1 MRILHSYWTQG
12 KEHRDSCGGWL
23 SEEANMM
30 CWALSCLNA
39 KKYYN
44 HVELYTD
51 KVGYHTLIKRMK
63 LPYDKVHLV
72 YNSDSLV
79 ANFPYYLWAMPKI
92 YTYSLQDEPFIHID
106 GDFILWEKKDFNHPI
121 IYQNEEKNVPLYESI
136 YRSFKKEYINKQ
148 EDFSQCIYSDFVS
161 EAANMGIFGGRDLE
175 FIRKY
180 SSNVL
185 DFVKHQHLVSSTFHN
200 NHKDINCFLEQYYL
214 LYLCR
219 EQGEKTHTIHTP
231 ANLNDKKALAECIYN
246 YPGKHAG
253 FNHFLGSSKK
263 QELMVDYVK
272 NELYSTYPEY
282 YNLIHDEFKASDTKD
297 IYFNLS
303 NKKLN
308 IEKQYSDLMQKLKES
323 NIIFNADIA
332 SEYRDFLDYKKACF
346 NFIPKNNSSFS
357 RLADEQFK
365 YIDYSTK
372 IKLNDCFVA
381 CKIFSIPWE
390 ELAKAEKITKS
401 PCPRV
406 VTKEE
411 LHTSRP
417 YAVFMLTPFEHS
429 VYTVFMD
436 EVCAYILQ
444 NILRKDYLSISEIAE
459 KINFLLKDKVKNIN
473 KTLEFTMK
481 VVRIFNMYGILT
493 FKGL

>member
-12 KEHRDSCGGWL
+12 KEKRDSCGGWL

-30 CWALSCLNA
+30 CWTLSCLNA

-44 HVELYTD
+44 NIELYTD
-51 KVGYHTLIKRMK
+51 KVGYHTLVERMK

-79 ANFPYYLWAMPKI
+79 VDFPYYLWAMPKI

-106 GDFILWEKKDFNHPI
+106 GDFIFWGKKDFNHPI
-121 IYQNEEKNVPLYESI
+121 IYQNEEKNVPLYELI
-136 YRSFKKEYINKQ
+136 YRSLKKENVKDK
-148 EDFSQCIYSDFVS
+148 EFSQCLYTDFVS
-161 EAANMGIFGGRDLE
+161 EAANMGIFGGYDLN
-175 FIRKY
+175 FIKRY
-180 SSNVL
+180 SNNVL
-185 DFVKHQHLVSSTFHN
+185 DFVKQQYLVSATFHN

-219 EQGEKTHTIHTP
+219 AQGEETYTIHTP
-231 ANLNDKKALAECIYN
+231 ADLNDNKTLAECAYN
-246 YPGKHAG
+246 YPGKQAG

-272 NELYSTYPEY
+272 HELHSTYPEY
-282 YNLIHDEFKASDTKD
+282 YNLIHNEFRASDTKD
-297 IYFNLS
+297 IYFNIT

-308 IEKQYSDLMQKLKES
+308 IEKLYSDLMLKLKKA
-323 NIIFNADIA
+323 NITFNEEIA
-332 SEYRDFLDYKKACF
+332 TEYRQFLDCKKNCF
-346 NFIPKNNSSFS
+346 NFIPKQNSYFS
-357 RLADEQFK
+357 RLTNEQLK
-365 YIDYSTK
+365 NINYSTK

-381 CKIFSIPWE
+381 CKKYSIPWD
-390 ELAKAEKITKS
+390 ELSKAEKITKS
-401 PCPRV
+401 SFPRV

-411 LHTSRP
+411 LHTNRP

-429 VYTVFMD
+429 VYTIFMD
-436 EVCAYILQ
+436 EICAYILQ
-444 NILRKDYLSISEIAE
+444 NILKKDYLTIHDVAE
-459 KINFLLKDKVKNIN
+459 KINLLLKDRVKSVE
-473 KTLEFTMK
+473 KALEFAIK
-481 VVRIFNMYGILT
+481 IVSYFNIYGILT